1 MKRLMKFFAFGSM
14 FLCVGLAM
22 FGLFATEFLR
32 TSQPPTT
39 STATSLPIPTLNAIA
54 PLTDTPRPTQAELE
68 FVTIIPADTVSATP
82 TQISENLSSTAIPVI
97 PLPTLDSAL
106 DATWTA
112 QAHTAGTAA
121 AQYQDGWRATM
132 TQWAVEY
139 AARQGTV
146 TAHAPR

>member
-1 MKRLMKFFAFGSM
+1 MKRLLKLFGFVSV
-14 FLCVGLAM
+14 FSCVGLAV

-32 TSQPPTT
+32 TAQPPSTN
-39 STATSLPIPTLNAIA
+39 TATSAPIPTLNAIV

-68 FVTIIPADTVSATP
+68 FVTIIPANTINATS
-82 TQISENLSSTAIPVI
+82 TQISENLYSTAIPVI
-97 PLPTLDSAL
+97 PLPTLDSSL

-139 AARQGTV
+139 AARQGTA

>member
-1 MKRLMKFFAFGSM
+1 MKRLVKFFAFVSV
-14 FLCVGLAM
+14 FLCVGLAV

-32 TSQPPTT
+32 TAHPPSTN
-39 STATSLPIPTLNAIA
+39 TATSAPIPTLNAIA
-54 PLTDTPRPTQAELE
+54 PLTDTPHPTQAELE
-68 FVTIIPADTVSATP
+68 FVTIIPVSDSTP
-82 TQISENLSSTAIPVI
+82 TLPATIENPLTLPTAVI
-97 PLPTLDSAL
+97 PLPTLDSSL

-121 AQYQDGWRATM
+121 AHYQDGWRATM

-139 AARQGTV
+139 AARQGTA